1 MTEQLSDAT
10 LHAVET
16 AVLPDSPGPIPTK
29 RRAFSVGER
38 VPSLPIPRRRAGSSS
53 ASPPPPP
60 TAPASGPSK
69 ARRAVSSAFG
79 RLIKSRSLSDVTSSS
94 DAKDG
99 DPDHVRDRPAPVAE
113 EASGELEADGQDVS
127 ASLDAD
133 ADTGTPPLPAPGRRG
148 RSFTM
153 GSSSWRLADRIK
165 QTRLPAMPAPLRAFR
180 RQAAQGVRFPSRAA
194 PWKHGHVQYVASR
207 FALHGEDVGAVSS
220 YYHIVADGVSASA
233 QQQHQSAP
241 ESTAPHVSSEA
252 LARELVQSVEAAL
265 EDLSSRNKAPLD
277 VTQFEQ
283 LITDAI
289 RATRIKCY
297 AYRASR
303 VASTLCVAYF
313 DRWNSKLHC
322 FTLGDSKCLVV
333 RRGDVVFESTA
344 TVREFNV
351 PCVVNLVHQLVPSDY
366 VVETVDLRQDDV
378 CLTFSDGVG
387 DNVYR
392 DDVLDALL
400 ALDVDGREPAAPAPS
415 LQEVCDRLVDMC
427 AVKEPTATPSADAAE
442 VIADVNDEDDNE
454 NENDGHAMPAQPDAQ
469 EQETQ
474 SAAPELAELVEPELT
489 PTSCRAAPMEAPLA
503 KPTAD
508 SVRFYPFATA
518 AAYEYRRRVLKQ
530 RGAGQDP
537 ATDETFAEHV
547 RASAAL
553 LELHDGKSVLDR
565 QVVVAKANR
574 KPHYSLEQLQRMARL
589 CARKPDDVTLFITRF
604 RMNS

>member
-1 MTEQLSDAT
+1 
-10 LHAVET
+10 
-16 AVLPDSPGPIPTK
+16 
-29 RRAFSVGER
+29 
-38 VPSLPIPRRRAGSSS
+38 
-53 ASPPPPP
+53 
-60 TAPASGPSK
+60 
-69 ARRAVSSAFG
+69 
-79 RLIKSRSLSDVTSSS
+79 
-94 DAKDG
+94 
-99 DPDHVRDRPAPVAE
+99 
-113 EASGELEADGQDVS
+113 
-127 ASLDAD
+127 
-133 ADTGTPPLPAPGRRG
+133 
-148 RSFTM
+148 M
-153 GSSSWRLADRIK
+153 GASSWRLADRIK
-165 QTRLPAMPAPLRAFR
+165 QTRLPPMPAPLRAFR
-180 RQAAQGVRFPSRAA
+180 RQAAQGVRFPSRAV

-220 YYHIVADGVSASA
+220 YYHIVADGVSASL
-233 QQQHQSAP
+233 HSAP
-241 ESTAPHVSSEA
+241 ESTTGPAVSSEV

-265 EDLSSRNKAPLD
+265 EDLSSRNKTPLD

-297 AYRASR
+297 AYRTSR

-366 VVETVDLRQDDV
+366 VVESVDLRQDDV

-400 ALDVDGREPAAPAPS
+400 SLDADVKDDDATPAPT
-415 LQEVCDRLVDMC
+415 LQQVCDRIVDAC
-427 AVKEPTATPSADAAE
+427 AVKEPTPAPTAEAAEIIADVTDQDDDQPPAPEYAVNDDDDAACVSVSVSAAE
-442 VIADVNDEDDNE
+442 V
-454 NENDGHAMPAQPDAQ
+454 
-469 EQETQ
+469 
-474 SAAPELAELVEPELT
+474 VEPELT
-489 PTSCRAAPMEAPLA
+489 PTSCRVALMEP
-503 KPTAD
+503 PPSRPSAD

-530 RGAGQDP
+530 RGAGHDP
-537 ATDETFAEHV
+537 ATDESFAEHV

-574 KPHYSLEQLQRMARL
+574 RPYYSLDQLQRMARL